1 MKLTQ
6 SLEDYIEA
14 VKILQ
19 KEKGYAALTEI
30 SDFLKVK
37 KPSVFRALEILKKKN
52 LINKEKYGKITL
64 TPSGEKLSGKIL
76 GYHEKLASLLKDI
89 IGIEEEKALKYACI
103 LEHSI
108 DESAYE
114 KISAFVDKHDKGNVM
129 NETKSLLDLKEQER
143 AEVISLNGGENFAA
157 KLKAMGI
164 YKGAVLKRIYSPS
177 KGPVIIELLNTKVA
191 IGRKMAERIKVKKI

>member
-30 SDFLKVK
+30 SNFMKVK
-37 KPSVFRALEILKKKN
+37 KPSVFRALEILKRKN
-52 LINKEKYGKITL
+52 LIIKEKYGKITL
-64 TPSGEKLSGKIL
+64 TPNGEELSNKII
-76 GYHEKLASLLKDI
+76 GYHQRLVSLLKDVV
-89 IGIEEEKALKYACI
+89 GIEEKKAIKYACL

-108 DESAYE
+108 DDSSYKKISSFVDRYE
-114 KISAFVDKHDKGNVM
+114 KGTNM
-129 NETKSLLDLKEQER
+129 NRIKSLLDLKEQEK
-143 AEVISLNGGENFAA
+143 AQVVCLNAGENFAA

-164 YKGAVLKRIYSPS
+164 YKGAILKKTYSPS
-177 KGPVIIELLNTKVA
+177 KGPVIVEILNTKVA
-191 IGRKMAERIKVKKI
+191 IGRKMAEKIKVKMV